1 LKDHFASDALPASA
15 AVHAVPRLV
24 LDTNVVLDCLHF
36 LDPAALPLW
45 QALTSG
51 QCRCLADGY
60 ALAELRRVL
69 AYPEFVLPDA
79 EQESLWA
86 QYREIAEPCAVTG
99 FSRKLPRCRDP
110 DDQPFLV
117 LAAAGAADFL
127 VSKDRALL
135 ELNRRGGLGF
145 AVVTPAEACR
155 RLGLTDGSISS
166 GA

>member
-1 LKDHFASDALPASA
+1 LKDHFASDARPASA

-36 LDPAALPLW
+36 RDPAALPLW

-69 AYPEFVLPDA
+69 AYPEFALPDA

-86 QYREIAEPCAVTG
+86 QYREIAEPYEVKG
-99 FSRKLPRCRDP
+99 FCRRLPRCRDP
-110 DDQPFLV
+110 DDQPFLI
-117 LAAAGAADFL
+117 LAAAAGAGLL

-135 ELNRRGGLGF
+135 EMSRCGALGF
-145 AVVTPAEACR
+145 AIVTPAEACR
-155 RLGLTDGSISS
+155 RLGLDAGDAAT
-166 GA
+166 A

>member
-1 LKDHFASDALPASA
+1 MSTASRVPVSDRPATIVRLP
-15 AVHAVPRLV
+15 V
-24 LDTNVVLDCLHF
+24 L
-36 LDPAALPLW
+36 PPW
-45 QALTSG
+45 QALASG

-69 AYPEFVLPDA
+69 AYPEFALPEA
-79 EQESLWA
+79 EQGSLWG
-86 QYREIAEPCAVTG
+86 QYREIAEPSEVKG

-135 ELNRRGGLGF
+135 EMNRRGGLGF
-145 AVVTPAEACR
+145 AIVTTAAACR
-155 RLGLTDGSISS
+155 RLGLD
-166 GA
+166 AVAP